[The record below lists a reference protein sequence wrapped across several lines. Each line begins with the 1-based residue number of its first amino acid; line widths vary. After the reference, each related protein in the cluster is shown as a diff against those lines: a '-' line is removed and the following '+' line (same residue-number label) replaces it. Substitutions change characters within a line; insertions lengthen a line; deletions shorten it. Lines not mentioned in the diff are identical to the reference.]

1 MLASILLVGLAAC
14 GDSAPPESPSATI
27 APLPDPGDT
36 KNSNTNNTT
45 TLESPPEAALEDAST
60 RGTLSEA
67 ASENSTDAEAPA
79 AQIPFTLRAYR
90 ELESLESM
98 DAKALNPG
106 KHMRMLSLL
115 LTADITEVP
124 LRTVLAKLAQEIG
137 AKVYIA
143 DAVANEPVSV
153 KFDGLPLEEGISQI
167 LKGKNYTL
175 IRERTAESMREGDA
189 QLIVAEIRVLS
200 NRDTTGKD
208 TTGPNSR
215 AGGAEGGLPAG
226 LTELKTGG
234 QPAEVV
240 ALAKRALKA
249 EDPKDRLI
257 ALRGFLDRADRS
269 EYNVTLVPA
278 LKDEHPAIRQLAL
291 DSIGDGEDSPIE
303 PIAETA
309 LTDPKPELRSSALSA
324 LVSIHGP
331 AAIPTLEQALAD
343 PDARVRRAAQSELD
357 FANKLVNQMQGG
369 AAN

>member
-1 MLASILLVGLAAC
+1 
-14 GDSAPPESPSATI
+14 
-27 APLPDPGDT
+27 
-36 KNSNTNNTT
+36 
-45 TLESPPEAALEDAST
+45 LEDAST

-278 LKDEHPAIRQLAL
+278 L
-291 DSIGDGEDSPIE
+291 
-303 PIAETA
+303 
-309 LTDPKPELRSSALSA
+309 
-324 LVSIHGP
+324 
-331 AAIPTLEQALAD
+331 
-343 PDARVRRAAQSELD
+343 
-357 FANKLVNQMQGG
+357 
-369 AAN
+369 